1 VNQLSW
7 FDLFRKEQE
16 TTNILAQKQI
26 TKAIATVT
34 ELKDIM
40 VAFSE
45 EKTSEAEEH
54 IEKLFENEA
63 EIDDIRRTILNELT
77 KQKLPSKY
85 RQNVIHIIK
94 CLDVLADHVKDSA
107 RNIKILLNTEI
118 PKEILDV
125 NVRIVDALVQAAVFL
140 STAIEMIGV
149 NPPQSLE
156 FSKKVDV
163 QEHIVDEEYLKVK
176 ALFLKHS
183 DEVDVATLLVL
194 KDLLECLEKI
204 ADTCAD
210 TADYIRVLRMK

>member
-1 VNQLSW
+1 LSW

-16 TTNILAQKQI
+16 TTTILAQKQI
-26 TKAIATVT
+26 TKAIATVN
-34 ELKDIM
+34 ELKNIM

-45 EKTSEAEEH
+45 EKNSEVEEH
-54 IEKLFENEA
+54 IENLFENEA

-107 RNIKILLNTEI
+107 RNIKVLLNTKI

-125 NVRIVDALVQAAVFL
+125 NVKIVEALVQAAVFL

-156 FSKKVDV
+156 FSKKVDA

-176 ALFLKHS
+176 ALFLKYTN
-183 DEVDVATLLVL
+183 EVDVATLLVL

>member
-34 ELKDIM
+34 ELKNIM

-45 EKTSEAEEH
+45 GKNSKAKEH
-54 IEKLFENEA
+54 IENLFENEA

-77 KQKLPSKY
+77 TQKLPSKY

-107 RNIKILLNTEI
+107 RNIKVLLNTKI

-125 NVRIVDALVQAAVFL
+125 NVKIVEALVQAAVFL

-156 FSKKVDV
+156 FSKKVDA

-176 ALFLKHS
+176 ALFLKYTN
-183 DEVDVATLLVL
+183 EVDVATLLVL

>member
-1 VNQLSW
+1 LSW

-16 TTNILAQKQI
+16 TTTILAQKQI

-45 EKTSEAEEH
+45 GKISEAEKH
-54 IEKLFENEA
+54 IERLFENEV

-107 RNIKILLNTEI
+107 RNVKVLLGTKI

-156 FSKKVDV
+156 FSKKVDA

-176 ALFLKHS
+176 VLFLKYS
-183 DEVDVATLLVL
+183 DEVDMATLLVL

-210 TADYIRVLRMK
+210 TADYIRVLRMT

>member
-1 VNQLSW
+1 LSW

-16 TTNILAQKQI
+16 TTTILAQKQI

-34 ELKDIM
+34 ELKNIM

-45 EKTSEAEEH
+45 GKNSEVEEH
-54 IEKLFENEA
+54 IENLFENEA

-107 RNIKILLNTEI
+107 RNIKVLLNTKI

-176 ALFLKHS
+176 ALFLKYT
-183 DEVDVATLLVL
+183 DELDMAKLLVL
-194 KDLLECLEKI
+194 KDLLECLEQL

>member
-1 VNQLSW
+1 LSW

-16 TTNILAQKQI
+16 TTTILAQKQI

-34 ELKDIM
+34 ELEHIM

-45 EKTSEAEEH
+45 GKNSEAEEH
-54 IEKLFENEA
+54 IEHLFENEA
-63 EIDDIRRTILNELT
+63 EIDEIRRTILNELT

-107 RNIKILLNTEI
+107 RNIKILLNSKI

-125 NVRIVDALVQAAVFL
+125 NVRIADALVQAAVFL

-176 ALFLKHS
+176 ALFLKYT
-183 DEVDVATLLVL
+183 DKVDMATLLVL

>member
-1 VNQLSW
+1 MSW

-16 TTNILAQKQI
+16 TTTILAQKQI

-34 ELKDIM
+34 ELKNIM

-45 EKTSEAEEH
+45 GKNSEVEEH
-54 IEKLFENEA
+54 IENLFENEA
-63 EIDDIRRTILNELT
+63 EIDDVRRTILNELT

-107 RNIKILLNTEI
+107 RNIKVLLNTKI

-176 ALFLKHS
+176 ALFLKYT
-183 DEVDVATLLVL
+183 DEVDVATLVVL
-194 KDLLECLEKI
+194 KDLLECLEQL

-210 TADYIRVLRMK
+210 TADYIRILRMK

>member
-1 VNQLSW
+1 MSW

-16 TTNILAQKQI
+16 ITTILAQKQI

-34 ELKDIM
+34 ELKNIM

-45 EKTSEAEEH
+45 GKSSEAEEH
-54 IEKLFENEA
+54 IEKLFENEV
-63 EIDDIRRTILNELT
+63 EIDEIRRTILHELT
-77 KQKLPSKY
+77 RQKLPSKY

-107 RNIKILLNTEI
+107 RNIKILLGAKI

-125 NVRIVDALVQAAVFL
+125 NVRITEALVQAAVFL

-156 FSKKVDV
+156 FSKKVDA

-176 ALFLKHS
+176 ALFLKYS
-183 DEVDVATLLVL
+183 DEIDMATLLVL

-210 TADYIRVLRMK
+210 TADYIRVLRMT

>member
-1 VNQLSW
+1 LSW

-16 TTNILAQKQI
+16 TTTILAQKQI

-34 ELKDIM
+34 ELKNIM

-45 EKTSEAEEH
+45 GKNSEVEEH
-54 IEKLFENEA
+54 IENLFENEA

-107 RNIKILLNTEI
+107 RNIKVLLNTKI

-176 ALFLKHS
+176 ALFLKYT
-183 DEVDVATLLVL
+183 DEVDMATLLVL
-194 KDLLECLEKI
+194 KDLLECLEKL

>member
-1 VNQLSW
+1 MSW

-16 TTNILAQKQI
+16 TTTILAQKQI

-34 ELKDIM
+34 ELKKIM

-45 EKTSEAEEH
+45 GKSSEAEEH
-54 IEKLFENEA
+54 MEHLFENEV
-63 EIDDIRRTILNELT
+63 EIDEIRRTILKELT
-77 KQKLPSKY
+77 RQKLPSKY

-107 RNIKILLNTEI
+107 RNIKILLGAKI

-125 NVRIVDALVQAAVFL
+125 NVRIAEALVQAAVFL

-156 FSKKVDV
+156 FSKKVDA

-176 ALFLKHS
+176 ALFLKYS
-183 DEVDVATLLVL
+183 DEIDMATLLVL

-210 TADYIRVLRMK
+210 TADYIRVLRMT

>member
-1 VNQLSW
+1 MSW

-16 TTNILAQKQI
+16 TTTILAQKQI

-45 EKTSEAEEH
+45 GKISEAEKH
-54 IEKLFENEA
+54 IERLFENEV

-107 RNIKILLNTEI
+107 RNVKVLLGTKI

-156 FSKKVDV
+156 FSKKVDA

-176 ALFLKHS
+176 VLFLKYS
-183 DEVDVATLLVL
+183 DEVDMATLLVL

-210 TADYIRVLRMK
+210 TADYIRVLRMT

>member
-1 VNQLSW
+1 MNQLSW

-34 ELKDIM
+34 ELKNIM

-45 EKTSEAEEH
+45 GKNSEVEEH
-54 IEKLFENEA
+54 IENLFENEA

-107 RNIKILLNTEI
+107 RNIKVLLNTKI

-176 ALFLKHS
+176 ALFLKYT

-194 KDLLECLEKI
+194 KDLLECLEKL

>member
-16 TTNILAQKQI
+16 TTTILAQKQI

-45 EKTSEAEEH
+45 GKISEAEKH
-54 IEKLFENEA
+54 IERLFENEV

-107 RNIKILLNTEI
+107 RNVKVLLGTKI

-156 FSKKVDV
+156 FSKKVDA

-176 ALFLKHS
+176 VLFLKYS
-183 DEVDVATLLVL
+183 DEVDMATLLVL

-210 TADYIRVLRMK
+210 TADYIRVLRMT

>member
-1 VNQLSW
+1 MNQLSW

-34 ELKDIM
+34 ELKQIM

-45 EKTSEAEEH
+45 EKNSEVEEH
-54 IEKLFENEA
+54 IENLFENEA
-63 EIDDIRRTILNELT
+63 EIDEIRRTILNELT

-107 RNIKILLNTEI
+107 RNIKVLLNTKI

-125 NVRIVDALVQAAVFL
+125 NVIIVDALVQAAVFL

-156 FSKKVDV
+156 FSKKVDM

-176 ALFLKHS
+176 ALFLKYT

>member
-1 VNQLSW
+1 MSW

-16 TTNILAQKQI
+16 TTTILAQKQI

-34 ELKDIM
+34 ELKNIM

-45 EKTSEAEEH
+45 GKNSEVEEH
-54 IEKLFENEA
+54 IENLFENEA

-107 RNIKILLNTEI
+107 RNIKVLLNTKI

-176 ALFLKHS
+176 ALFLKYT
-183 DEVDVATLLVL
+183 DEVDMATLLVL
-194 KDLLECLEKI
+194 KDLLECLEQL

-210 TADYIRVLRMK
+210 TADYIRILRMK

>member
-1 VNQLSW
+1 M
-7 FDLFRKEQE
+7 FRKEEE

-26 TKAIATVT
+26 TKAISTVT
-34 ELKDIM
+34 ELKHIM

-45 EKTSEAEEH
+45 QKDFEAEKH
-54 IEKLFENEA
+54 IKKLFENEA
-63 EIDDIRRTILNELT
+63 EIDDIRRTILTELT

-94 CLDVLADHVKDSA
+94 CLDILADHVKDSA
-107 RNIKILLNTEI
+107 RNIKVLLGSKI
-118 PKEILDV
+118 PQEILDV
-125 NVRIVDALVQAAVFL
+125 NVKIADALVEAAVFL
-140 STAIEMIGV
+140 STAIEMVGV

-156 FSKKVDV
+156 FSKKVDE

-176 ALFLKHS
+176 ALFLKYS
-183 DEVDVATLLVL
+183 DEVDMATLLVL

-210 TADYIRVLRMK
+210 TADYIRVLRTK

>member
-16 TTNILAQKQI
+16 TTTILAQKQI

-34 ELKDIM
+34 ELKDII

-45 EKTSEAEEH
+45 GKSSEAEEH
-54 IEKLFENEA
+54 IEKLFENEV
-63 EIDDIRRTILNELT
+63 EIDDIRRTILHELT

-107 RNIKILLNTEI
+107 RNVKVLLGTKI

-156 FSKKVDV
+156 FSKKVDA

-176 ALFLKHS
+176 ALFLKYS
-183 DEVDVATLLVL
+183 DKVDMATLLVL

-210 TADYIRVLRMK
+210 TADYIRVLRMT

>member
-1 VNQLSW
+1 MSW

-16 TTNILAQKQI
+16 TTTILAQKQI

-34 ELKDIM
+34 ELKNIM

-45 EKTSEAEEH
+45 GKNSEVEEH
-54 IEKLFENEA
+54 IENLFENEA

-107 RNIKILLNTEI
+107 RNIKVLLNTKI

-176 ALFLKHS
+176 ALFLKYS

>member
-1 VNQLSW
+1 MNQLSW

-16 TTNILAQKQI
+16 TTTILAQKQI
-26 TKAIATVT
+26 TKAIATVN
-34 ELKDIM
+34 ELKNIM

-45 EKTSEAEEH
+45 GKVSEAEGH
-54 IEKLFENEA
+54 IENLFENEA

-107 RNIKILLNTEI
+107 RNVKVLLNTEI

-176 ALFLKHS
+176 ALFLKYT
-183 DEVDVATLLVL
+183 DELDMAKLLVL
-194 KDLLECLEKI
+194 KDLLECLEQL

>member
-1 VNQLSW
+1 LSW

-16 TTNILAQKQI
+16 ITTILAQKQI

-34 ELKDIM
+34 ELKNIM

-45 EKTSEAEEH
+45 GKSSEAEEH
-54 IEKLFENEA
+54 IEKLFENEV
-63 EIDDIRRTILNELT
+63 EIDEIRRTILHELT
-77 KQKLPSKY
+77 RQKLPSKY

-107 RNIKILLNTEI
+107 RNIKILLGAKI

-125 NVRIVDALVQAAVFL
+125 NVRITEALVQAAVFL

-156 FSKKVDV
+156 FSKKVDA

-176 ALFLKHS
+176 ALFLKYS
-183 DEVDVATLLVL
+183 DEIDMATLLVL

-210 TADYIRVLRMK
+210 TADYIRVLRMT

>member
-1 VNQLSW
+1 
-7 FDLFRKEQE
+7 
-16 TTNILAQKQI
+16 
-26 TKAIATVT
+26 
-34 ELKDIM
+34 M

-45 EKTSEAEEH
+45 EKVSEAEEH
-54 IEKLFENEA
+54 IENLFENEA
-63 EIDDIRRTILNELT
+63 EIDDIRRTILHELT

-85 RQNVIHIIK
+85 RQNVMHIIK
-94 CLDVLADHVKDSA
+94 CLDILADHVKDSA
-107 RNIKILLNTEI
+107 RNIKVLLNTKI

-156 FSKKVDV
+156 FSKKVDM

-176 ALFLKHS
+176 ALFLKYT

-194 KDLLECLEKI
+194 KDLLECLEQL

>member
-1 VNQLSW
+1 MNQLSW

-16 TTNILAQKQI
+16 TTTILAQKQI

-34 ELKDIM
+34 ELKNIM

-45 EKTSEAEEH
+45 GKNSEVEEH
-54 IEKLFENEA
+54 IENLFENEA

-107 RNIKILLNTEI
+107 RNIKVLLNTKI

-176 ALFLKHS
+176 ALFLKYT

-194 KDLLECLEKI
+194 KDLLECLEKL

>member
-1 VNQLSW
+1 MSW

-34 ELKDIM
+34 ELKHIM

-45 EKTSEAEEH
+45 EKKSEAEEH

-63 EIDDIRRTILNELT
+63 EIDEIRRTILNELT
-77 KQKLPSKY
+77 RQKLPSKY

-107 RNIKILLNTEI
+107 RNIKVLLNTKI

-156 FSKKVDV
+156 FSKKVDA

-176 ALFLKHS
+176 ALFLKYT
-183 DEVDVATLLVL
+183 DEVDVATLFVL

>member
-16 TTNILAQKQI
+16 TTTILAQKQI

-34 ELKDIM
+34 ELKNIM

-45 EKTSEAEEH
+45 GKNSEVEEH
-54 IEKLFENEA
+54 IENLFENEA
-63 EIDDIRRTILNELT
+63 EIDDVRRTILNELT

-107 RNIKILLNTEI
+107 RNIKVLLNTKI

-176 ALFLKHS
+176 ALFLKYT
-183 DEVDVATLLVL
+183 DEVDVATLVVL
-194 KDLLECLEKI
+194 KDLLECLEQL

>member
-1 VNQLSW
+1 MSW

-16 TTNILAQKQI
+16 TTTILAQKQI

-34 ELKDIM
+34 ELKNIM

-45 EKTSEAEEH
+45 GKNSKAKEH
-54 IEKLFENEA
+54 IENLFENEA

-107 RNIKILLNTEI
+107 RNIKVLLNTKI

-176 ALFLKHS
+176 ALFLKYT

-194 KDLLECLEKI
+194 KDLLECLEKL

>member
-1 VNQLSW
+1 MNQLSW

-16 TTNILAQKQI
+16 TTTILAQKQI

-34 ELKDIM
+34 ELKNIM

-45 EKTSEAEEH
+45 GKNSEVEEH
-54 IEKLFENEA
+54 IENLFENEA

-107 RNIKILLNTEI
+107 RNIKVLLNTKI

-176 ALFLKHS
+176 ALFLKYT
-183 DEVDVATLLVL
+183 DEVDMATLLVL
-194 KDLLECLEKI
+194 KDLLECLEQL

>member
-16 TTNILAQKQI
+16 TTTILAQKQI

-34 ELKDIM
+34 ELKNIM

-45 EKTSEAEEH
+45 GKNSEVEEH
-54 IEKLFENEA
+54 IENLFENEA

-107 RNIKILLNTEI
+107 RNIKVLLNTKI

-176 ALFLKHS
+176 ALFLKYT
-183 DEVDVATLLVL
+183 DELDMAKLLVL
-194 KDLLECLEKI
+194 KDLLECLEQL

>member
-1 VNQLSW
+1 MNQLSW

-16 TTNILAQKQI
+16 TTTILAQKQI

-34 ELKDIM
+34 ELKNIM

-45 EKTSEAEEH
+45 GKNSEVEEH
-54 IEKLFENEA
+54 IENLFENEA
-63 EIDDIRRTILNELT
+63 EIDDVRRTILNELT

-107 RNIKILLNTEI
+107 RNIKVLLNTKI

-176 ALFLKHS
+176 ALFLKYT
-183 DEVDVATLLVL
+183 DEVDVATLVVL
-194 KDLLECLEKI
+194 KDLLECLEQL

>member
-1 VNQLSW
+1 MNQLSW

-34 ELKDIM
+34 ELKNIM

-45 EKTSEAEEH
+45 GKNSEVEEH
-54 IEKLFENEA
+54 IENLFENEA

-107 RNIKILLNTEI
+107 RNIKVLLNTKI

-176 ALFLKHS
+176 ALFLKYT

>member
-45 EKTSEAEEH
+45 EKNSEAEEH

-94 CLDVLADHVKDSA
+94 CLDILADHVKDSA
-107 RNIKILLNTEI
+107 RNIKILLNTKI
-118 PKEILDV
+118 PKEILEV
-125 NVRIVDALVQAAVFL
+125 NVRIADALVQAAVFL

-176 ALFLKHS
+176 ALFLKYT

>member
-1 VNQLSW
+1 MNQLSW

-16 TTNILAQKQI
+16 TTTILAQKQI

-34 ELKDIM
+34 ELKNIM

-45 EKTSEAEEH
+45 GKNSEVEEH
-54 IEKLFENEA
+54 IENLFDNEA

-107 RNIKILLNTEI
+107 RNIKVLLNTKI

-176 ALFLKHS
+176 ALFLKYT
-183 DEVDVATLLVL
+183 DEVDMATLIVL
-194 KDLLECLEKI
+194 KDLLECLEKL

>member
-1 VNQLSW
+1 MSW

-16 TTNILAQKQI
+16 TTTILAQKQI

-34 ELKDIM
+34 ELKNIM

-45 EKTSEAEEH
+45 GKNSEVEEH
-54 IEKLFENEA
+54 IENLFENEA

-107 RNIKILLNTEI
+107 RNIKVLLNTKI

-176 ALFLKHS
+176 ALFLKYT

-194 KDLLECLEKI
+194 KDLLECLEKL

>member
-1 VNQLSW
+1 MSW

-16 TTNILAQKQI
+16 TTTILAQKQI

-34 ELKDIM
+34 ELKNIM

-45 EKTSEAEEH
+45 GKNSEVEEH
-54 IEKLFENEA
+54 IENLFENEA

-107 RNIKILLNTEI
+107 RNIKVLLNTKI

-176 ALFLKHS
+176 ALFLKYT
-183 DEVDVATLLVL
+183 DEVDMATLLVL
-194 KDLLECLEKI
+194 KDLLECLEKL

>member
-16 TTNILAQKQI
+16 ITTILAQKQI

-34 ELKDIM
+34 ELKNIM

-45 EKTSEAEEH
+45 GKSSEAEEH
-54 IEKLFENEA
+54 IEKLFENEV
-63 EIDDIRRTILNELT
+63 EIDEIRRTILHELT
-77 KQKLPSKY
+77 RQKLPSKY

-107 RNIKILLNTEI
+107 RNIKILLGAKI

-125 NVRIVDALVQAAVFL
+125 NVRITEALVQAAVFL

-156 FSKKVDV
+156 FSKKVDA

-176 ALFLKHS
+176 ALFLKYS
-183 DEVDVATLLVL
+183 DEIDMATLLVL

-210 TADYIRVLRMK
+210 TADYIRVLRMT

>member
-1 VNQLSW
+1 MNQLSW

-16 TTNILAQKQI
+16 TTTILAQKQI

-34 ELKDIM
+34 ELKNIM

-45 EKTSEAEEH
+45 GKNSEVEEH
-54 IEKLFENEA
+54 IENLFENEA

-107 RNIKILLNTEI
+107 RNIKVLLNTKI

-176 ALFLKHS
+176 ALFLKYS